1 MKRLRPYLTFF
12 SMRLRCGL
20 QYRTAALAGIATQ
33 FCWGF
38 MYIMLYRAFRESNP
52 AAYPMTEA
60 ETACYI
66 WLQQA
71 FLQLFASWSMENDLI
86 AQIKDGTVA
95 YELCRP
101 VALYPMWF
109 CKCMATRISKAA
121 LRFLPI
127 LCITSLLPHGWGMT
141 LPQSPLAFAAFLC
154 AMLLSA
160 VLMVAL
166 MLPAHIAVF
175 FLMQEGGIRSITA
188 NVIDFCSG
196 SLIPLPLLPAWMQTV
211 LSFTPFAYLQNT
223 PYLIYS
229 GYYPTE
235 QLPRLLLTQLA
246 WIAVLI
252 PVGVFMMHRALRR
265 VVIQGG

>member
-1 MKRLRPYLTFF
+1 MKSVKPYLTFF
-12 SMRLRCGL
+12 SMRIRCGL

-38 MYIMLYRAFRESNP
+38 MYIMLYRAFRISNP
-52 AAYPMTEA
+52 SAYPMSEA

-66 WLQQA
+66 WLQQS
-71 FLQLFASWSMENDLI
+71 FLTLFASWSMENDLI

-109 CKCMATRISKAA
+109 CKCLATRVAKAA

-127 LCITSLLPHGWGMT
+127 LCITAFLPAGWGLTLPH
-141 LPQSPLAFAAFLC
+141 SPLAFAAFLLSL
-154 AMLLSA
+154 LLS
-160 VLMVAL
+160 VLLMVSL

-175 FLMQEGGIRSITA
+175 FLLNEGGIRSITA

-196 SLIPLPLLPAWMQTV
+196 SLIPLPLLPLGVQKL
-211 LSFTPFAYLQNT
+211 LSFTPFPYLQNT

-235 QLPRLLLTQLA
+235 QIPRLLLIQII

-252 PVGVFMMHRALRR
+252 PIGIFMMHRGLRR
-265 VVIQGG
+265 VIIQGG

>member
-1 MKRLRPYLTFF
+1 MKHIKPYLTFF
-12 SMRLRCGL
+12 SMRIRCGL

-52 AAYPMTEA
+52 DAYPMTEA

-71 FLQLFASWSMENDLI
+71 FLQMFASWSMENDLI
-86 AQIKDGTVA
+86 AQIKNGTVA

-109 CKCMATRISKAA
+109 CKCMATRVAKAA

-127 LCITSLLPHGWGMT
+127 LCITAFLPSGWGMT
-141 LPQSPLAFAAFLC
+141 LPHSPTAFLAFLC
-154 AMLLSA
+154 SMLLSA
-160 VLMVAL
+160 ILMVAM

-175 FLMQEGGIRSITA
+175 FLMNEGGIRSITA

-196 SLIPLPLLPAWMQTV
+196 SLIPLPLLPVWMQQM

-235 QLPRLLLTQLA
+235 QVPRLLLIQLV

-252 PVGVFMMHRALRR
+252 PIGVIMMNRGLRR

>member
-1 MKRLRPYLTFF
+1 MNKARPYLTFF
-12 SMRLRCGL
+12 SMRIRCGL

-38 MYIMLYRAFRESNP
+38 MYIMLYRAFRVSNP
-52 AAYPMTEA
+52 AAYPMTES

-71 FLQLFASWSMENDLI
+71 FLAMFASWSMENDLI

-109 CKCMATRISKAA
+109 CKCLASRASKAA

-127 LCITSLLPHGWGMT
+127 LCITSFLPDGWGMT
-141 LPQSPLAFAAFLC
+141 LPHSPAAFAAFLC
-154 AMLLSA
+154 SMLLS
-160 VLMVAL
+160 VTLMVAL
-166 MLPAHIAVF
+166 MLIAHIAVF
-175 FLMQEGGIRSITA
+175 FLLHEGGIRSITA

-196 SLIPLPLLPAWMQTV
+196 SLIPLPLLPAGVQTA
-211 LSFTPFAYLQNT
+211 LSFTPFPYLQNT

-235 QLPRLLLTQLA
+235 LIPRLLLIQLV

-252 PVGVFMMHRALRR
+252 PIGAVMMNRGLRR